1 MRWDAGWTVKAG
13 VQMDGAEADLDI
25 FGLKIWV
32 VGRQFPDAGDYW
44 DGNWLQVEVHMAAN
58 GAQVEATGTFVRSD
72 EIAAFLDGLEVM
84 NRELSGKAEL
94 LCMEPNLNVAIAFEG
109 PLGNIRGIV
118 EITPEFSNQFH
129 RFQVGGNPSD
139 LPKMITECRR
149 VLSRFPVVGR
159 PG

>member
-1 MRWDAGWTVKAG
+1 
-13 VQMDGAEADLDI
+13 MDGADADLDI
-25 FGLKIWV
+25 FGLKIRV
-32 VGRQFPDAGDYW
+32 VGRQFPDADDFW
-44 DGNWLQVEVHMAAN
+44 DGNWLQVEVHMKAN
-58 GAQVEATGTFVRSD
+58 GAEVTVQGPILRSD
-72 EIAAFLDGLEVM
+72 EIATFLIGLEVM

-94 LCMEPNLNVAIAFEG
+94 LCMEPNLNISIAFEG
-109 PLGNIRGIV
+109 SLGSIRGIV

-139 LPKMITECRR
+139 LPKLITECRR